1 MTMRMV
7 EGVWQVGRELARY
20 RYLLWMLT
28 LREWTVRYR
37 QSLLGPAWAVLLP
50 LAMMLIFTFV
60 FARAVSIPGSETTA
74 MPYALYAFAGL
85 VPWTFLAGSL
95 NQCVNSLVANRSLV
109 TKVYFPREV
118 FPLSCVISSLLDFA
132 IALVVLA
139 GLMVYFLFTGDYS
152 LPPASGVFYLP
163 MVVAIQVVLTTALGM
178 LLAMANL
185 HYRDIRQVFQ
195 VGIHLLMF
203 LSAVVVP
210 LPAGD
215 GFLLRLLRFNPL
227 VGLIEAYRDCL
238 LMGKAPDLA
247 ALAYA
252 AAVST
257 VALLVAWVWFRR
269 ASARF
274 AEVI

>member
-1 MTMRMV
+1 MTMRMAD
-7 EGVWQVGRELARY
+7 GVWRVGRELTRY

-28 LREWTVRYR
+28 LRELTVRYR

-50 LAMMLIFTFV
+50 LSMMLIFTFV
-60 FARAVSIPGSETTA
+60 FARAVSIPGSESIA
-74 MPYALYAFAGL
+74 MPYSLYAFAGL

-95 NQCVNSLVANRSLV
+95 SQCVNSLVANRSLV

-118 FPLSCVISSLLDFA
+118 FPLSCILSSLVDFGM
-132 IALVVLA
+132 ALVVLA
-139 GLMVYFLFTGDYS
+139 GLMVHYHLAGEYS
-152 LPPASGVFYLP
+152 LPSVSGLFFVP
-163 MVVAIQVVLTTALGM
+163 IVVGIQIVWTMAVGM

-210 LPAGD
+210 LPSGD
-215 GFLLRLLRFNPL
+215 GLLMRLLRLNPL

-238 LMGKAPDLA
+238 LKGKAPDFA
-247 ALAYA
+247 ELAYA
-252 AAVST
+252 GVVST
-257 VALLVAWVWFRR
+257 VALLIAWVWFRR